1 MKPPS
6 LHCESLAVG
15 YGGRAVLS
23 DLSFTFASGSFTA
36 VLGGNGSG
44 KTTLLKTLLG
54 LLPPV
59 AGAVRADGPVRFG
72 YVPQVLHG
80 DPLYPLTA
88 FEVALMGTCAQVAP
102 GRRIPAEE
110 RQHVRRCL
118 ADVAAD
124 SFAEQEFS
132 ELSGGQRQRVLIAR
146 ALAARPNLLVLDE
159 PTSGIDSATAKAV
172 MELVSRLHRE
182 LELSVILVSHDL
194 EVVRRHAGHL
204 LRLRQ
209 GRASGGTIDG
219 LPAGDSLESWP
230 ETEGR

>member
-6 LHCESLAVG
+6 LHCDKLAVG
-15 YGGRAVLS
+15 YHGRAVLS

-36 VLGGNGSG
+36 ILGGNGSG

-59 AGAVRADGPVRFG
+59 AGSVRADGPVRFG

-88 FEVALMGTCAQVAP
+88 FEVALMGTCGQVAP
-102 GRRIPAEE
+102 GCRIPAEE
-110 RQHVRRCL
+110 RQHVLRCL
-118 ADVAAD
+118 AEVAAD
-124 SFAEQEFS
+124 GFARQEFS

-172 MELVSRLHRE
+172 MELVSKLHQE
-182 LELSVILVSHDL
+182 LGLSIILVSHDL
-194 EVVRRHAGHL
+194 EVIRRHAGHL
-204 LRLRQ
+204 LRLGQ
-209 GRASGGTIDG
+209 GQARGGALDRR
-219 LPAGDSLESWP
+219 LAGDILEAWP